1 MGTKPLARNRLLALL
16 NQLGASDPET
26 LQSVGQEEY
35 EIAAEKT
42 QNQQSLKRLSKTIFR
57 MAAAWG
63 LESGFHLGA
72 DAMEVSE
79 VCFTGQA
86 SADGDGNLWLWLAMF
101 FMLALVVG
109 LAVKGYFM
117 LRRTATHLSHC
128 WNQVADEDA
137 TQESRINMLI
147 QKCESLENRLEQIL
161 TELKD
166 EIQTVSN
173 ETSMVLDY
181 AAGLHYSIVEHG
193 GFLRNGL
200 GLSHQQWVH
209 LATLERAN
217 LVTARVIGSLYMR
230 GLRQRFVLQGPA
242 DETDVNAMDTSDD
255 GTMMERLLQCR
266 RQQHLQAWNQ
276 FLEWLIFSRQKNT
289 WDAWSAKSFGMQMQS
304 KESF

>member
-1 MGTKPLARNRLLALL
+1 M
-16 NQLGASDPET
+16 
-26 LQSVGQEEY
+26 
-35 EIAAEKT
+35 
-42 QNQQSLKRLSKTIFR
+42 
-57 MAAAWG
+57 
-63 LESGFHLGA
+63 
-72 DAMEVSE
+72 
-79 VCFTGQA
+79 
-86 SADGDGNLWLWLAMF
+86 
-101 FMLALVVG
+101 
-109 LAVKGYFM
+109 
-117 LRRTATHLSHC
+117 
-128 WNQVADEDA
+128 
-137 TQESRINMLI
+137 
-147 QKCESLENRLEQIL
+147 EQIL

-173 ETSMVLDY
+173 ETSMVLEY

-217 LVTARVIGSLYMR
+217 LVTARVMGSLYMR

-242 DETDVNAMDTSDD
+242 DETDVNAVDTSDD

-266 RQQHLQAWNQ
+266 RQQHLQPWNQ